1 MAAIRAY
8 LLQRPPS
15 LFENPQLPVSVNM
28 ANYFSSGE
36 SPLSMD
42 PFTHSVVHPLHP
54 SKLFDVEGLVVV
66 ITGGGTG
73 K

>member
-1 MAAIRAY
+1 
-8 LLQRPPS
+8 
-15 LFENPQLPVSVNM
+15 
-28 ANYFSSGE
+28 
-36 SPLSMD
+36 MD
-42 PFTHSVVHPLHP
+42 PFTSAVHALHP